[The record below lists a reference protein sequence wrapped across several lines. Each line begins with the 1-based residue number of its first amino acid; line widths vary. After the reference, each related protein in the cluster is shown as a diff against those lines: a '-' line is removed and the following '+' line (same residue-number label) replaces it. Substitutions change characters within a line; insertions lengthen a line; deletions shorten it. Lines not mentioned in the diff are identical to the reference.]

1 MKLDDIENYPG
12 PGMDLFELHLYET
25 PLDAGDSITGVQEK
39 QESEDIT
46 TDDYAMQS
54 MGPDVQNVIESQL
67 TGNDVT
73 DRTTTPYNLRRHPH
87 PSRKHTQNQARV

>member
-1 MKLDDIENYPG
+1 
-12 PGMDLFELHLYET
+12 MDLFR
-25 PLDAGDSITGVQEK
+25 VQDK

-54 MGPDVQNVIESQL
+54 MGPDVQNVIVSQV
-67 TGNDVT
+67 TPGNDVT
-73 DRTTTPYNLRRHPH
+73 DRTTTPYNLRRHPR

>member
-1 MKLDDIENYPG
+1 MSDN
-12 PGMDLFELHLYET
+12 

-39 QESEDIT
+39 QEREDIT
-46 TDDYAMQS
+46 TDDYTMQS

-67 TGNDVT
+67 TPGNDAT
-73 DRTTTPYNLRRHPH
+73 ERTTTPYNLRRHPR

>member
-1 MKLDDIENYPG
+1 MSDN
-12 PGMDLFELHLYET
+12 

-67 TGNDVT
+67 TPGNDVT
-73 DRTTTPYNLRRHPH
+73 DRTTTPYNLRRHPC
-87 PSRKHTQNQARV
+87 PSRKHTQNRARV